1 MNAEAADRDLISRVR
16 SDASALETV
25 YRRHVGRVI
34 SFAARRCREPQDV
47 ADLVAATF
55 VTVIE
60 SAHTYDPARGEVLPW
75 ILGIERHLWVDR
87 LRGTRREREVLVR
100 TLGERP
106 LEEDEYARLEEQI
119 DAAQIGGAVG
129 RALGR
134 VEPAEREVLLLAG
147 HDGLSSREA
156 AAVLG
161 ISATAFRMRL
171 SRARRSLN
179 KAMERD
185 REARVAAT
193 VIEEEP

>member
-1 MNAEAADRDLISRVR
+1 MSAEAADHELIGLVR
-16 SDASALETV
+16 SEAAALETV
-25 YRRHVGRVI
+25 YRRHIGRVI

-60 SAHTYDPARGEVLPW
+60 SAHTYDPGRGEVLPW
-75 ILGIERHLWVDR
+75 ILGIERHLWADS
-87 LRGTRREREVLVR
+87 LRGARREGEILAR

-119 DAAQIGGAVG
+119 DAEQIGGAVG
-129 RALGR
+129 RALQLVG
-134 VEPAEREVLLLAG
+134 PADREVLLLAG
-147 HDGLSSREA
+147 HDGLTSREA

-185 REARVAAT
+185 GEPHVAAT
-193 VIEEEP
+193 VTEEES